1 MEQRSTPVR
10 QSSAYNQ
17 KLIVRDINEGLG
29 KLPPQ
34 DIQLE
39 ESVLGALIIEARA
52 MPMVAGFLKPD
63 HFYSEQNREV
73 YNAIFQLF
81 SAGEP
86 IDMKTVTA
94 QLRSNGKIDI
104 VGGAYRI
111 AELANKV
118 SSSANIEFHSRIILE
133 IALKREV
140 IQIASELHARAYDD
154 GTDAFE
160 LKDYAQKMIEQLTD
174 EISQTKNEK
183 TVGEVSLTIV
193 QKLQNMDAG
202 QLTGLATGHPELDR
216 LINGWTNGNLILLG
230 GRPGMSKSVFAFQT
244 LYHVA
249 SVLKLPV
256 GAFSLEMPSEQ
267 VVTRLIGAVAEI
279 EHDKVK
285 NGLGG
290 LADYELERWMWAAG
304 EVAKCNFRIDDSPAL
319 HIADIR
325 ARAKRMVQKYGVRM
339 IVVDYAQLIRGMM
352 SGDKLS
358 RDQEIGVISRGLK
371 AIAKEN
377 NIPVLGIASLSRDVE
392 KRGGDKRPML
402 SDLRDSGSLESDADI
417 VAFMYRPEVY
427 KITTDSDGMSTHGL
441 AEFIVAKHR
450 AGATDTVKLK
460 FIGKYTKFVPWVSET
475 TGFQRPADQSQYI
488 KQHVKQVLPS
498 EKDEADFDPNG
509 TPF

>member
-1 MEQRSTPVR
+1 MEQRNKYPVVQR
-10 QSSAYNQ
+10 NLSDN
-17 KLIVRDINEGLG
+17 LG

-34 DIQLE
+34 DLALE
-39 ESVLGALIIEARA
+39 ESILGALLIDLKA
-52 MPMVAGFLKPD
+52 MPIVAGFLKPN
-63 HFYSEQNREV
+63 HFYSEIHKEI
-73 YNAIFQLF
+73 YTAIFQLF
-81 SAGEP
+81 SAGDP
-86 IDMKTVTA
+86 IDIRSVVA
-94 QLRSNGKIDI
+94 QLRSNGKIEV
-104 VGGAYRI
+104 VGGAYVV
-111 AELANKV
+111 ADLTSKV
-118 SSSANIEFHSRIILE
+118 SSAANVEYHSRIILE
-133 IALKREV
+133 LSIKREV
-140 IQIASELHARAYDD
+140 ITIASELISRAYDD

-160 LKDYAQKMIEQLTD
+160 LKDLAQKQIEALTD

-183 TVGEVSLTIV
+183 TVGEISFNVV
-193 QKLQNMDAG
+193 NKLQNLNAG
-202 QLTGLATGHPELDR
+202 QLTGLATGHKELDN
-216 LINGWTNGNLILLG
+216 LINGWNNGDLILLG

-244 LYHVA
+244 LYHI
-249 SVLKLPV
+249 SHELGIPV

-267 VVTRLIGAVAEI
+267 VVTRLIGGIAEI

-285 NGLGG
+285 KGLGG
-290 LADYELERWMWAAG
+290 LPDYELERWMNAAG
-304 EVAKCNFRIDDSPAL
+304 ELSKCNYRIDDSPAL

-352 SGDKLS
+352 GGDKLS

-377 NIPVLGIASLSRDVE
+377 NIPVLAIASLSRDVE

-427 KITTDSDGMSTHGL
+427 KITTDSDGFATHGL

-450 AGATDTVKLK
+450 NGATDTVKLK
-460 FIGKYTKFVPWVSET
+460 FVGKYTKFVPWISEP
-475 TGFQRPADQSQYI
+475 TGFQRMPDQSQYI

-498 EKDEADFDPNG
+498 EKEPDDFGKNG
-509 TPF
+509 DLPF